1 MLIKRSGS
9 NINHGGIGVCSL
21 LTFCP
26 SAKIKGSTMKIT
38 INSIEPPKPADEAR
52 GYKGRESYKI
62 TDTNGNDYFAKLSD
76 KTAGLENLK
85 SADVI
90 DIDVNKK
97 EYGGKVIA
105 FLNSF
110 SISNGALEQLDD
122 DVYEE
127 SKTNDLSQLTPK
139 DWLIWIQACSNRHA
153 NWSPDQKL
161 KWGLK
166 RFTDGPVKT
175 FNDYM
180 LQRLDTEQEQD
191 LDNTALSQGDF

>member
-1 MLIKRSGS
+1 
-9 NINHGGIGVCSL
+9 
-21 LTFCP
+21 
-26 SAKIKGSTMKIT
+26 MKIT

-52 GYKGRESYKI
+52 GFKGRESYKI

-76 KTAGLENLK
+76 KTAGLENLGP
-85 SADVI
+85 ADIIEIV
-90 DIDVNKK
+90 VNKK
-97 EYGGKVIA
+97 EYGGKMIA

-110 SISNGALEQLDD
+110 SIVDGGSLEQLDD

-127 SKTNDLSQLTPK
+127 SKKNDLSQLTPK
-139 DWLIWIQACSNRHA
+139 DWIWVQACSNRYA
-153 NWSPDQKL
+153 NWTPDQKL

-180 LQRLDTEQEQD
+180 NQRLTKEQEKD

>member
-1 MLIKRSGS
+1 
-9 NINHGGIGVCSL
+9 
-21 LTFCP
+21 
-26 SAKIKGSTMKIT
+26 MKIT
-38 INSIEPPKPADEAR
+38 INNIEPPKPADEAR

-90 DIDVNKK
+90 DIEVNKK
-97 EYGGKVIA
+97 EYGGKMIA

-110 SISNGALEQLDD
+110 SIVNGSDGATPSIEHLDD

-139 DWLIWIQACSNRHA
+139 DWLIWVQACSNRYA
-153 NWSPDQKL
+153 NWTPDQKL

-180 LQRLDTEQEQD
+180 NQRLTKEQEKD